1 MFNCVCY
8 NSISFLSRHVVQVL
22 EKGEEKSVSK
32 REDLLRE
39 KISSIIHC
47 NIYGDS
53 LLSVPHEPFDVV
65 SCNNTLG
72 PVSNTVEQFEQN
84 CAKVGS
90 LVKPGGFL
98 TMLQSEEGSFYKV
111 SGSEKENFHSLFITR
126 KQFHRAVEKAAFT
139 VVMSA
144 RKDAPLQP
152 QNIPGNRK
160 GVMFLA
166 AQKNII

>member
-1 MFNCVCY
+1 MFNLVCY
-8 NSISFLSRHVVQVL
+8 NPASFLSRHVVQVL
-22 EKGEEKSVSK
+22 EHGEEKSVSK

-111 SGSEKENFHSLFITR
+111 SGSEKDNFHSLFITR
-126 KQFHRAVEKAAFT
+126 KQFHRAVEKAGFT